1 MKRLLFQL
9 LFMWCC
15 FAGANAARASE
26 ATILNYNG
34 LNYKLF
40 QDTIVTQVAE
50 EKTVEEADSVVYY
63 NVNPAAFQF
72 RRDTVRSRLI
82 TTLPVI
88 SVQQMVKGAVSG
100 LYVQETTGE
109 PGSVHQQM
117 YVRGLSRPLLS
128 PKELYL
134 SQPAVYVNGI
144 PLIQDNPYTYNIQTY
159 DVNPIGTAT
168 NLLSILDQDNI
179 EKIAIV
185 KDFKDIGWLGP
196 RAANGAVYITT
207 KNAKPG
213 EKLLSVNGYFGYA
226 LTPGVNTL
234 NAASEKNFRLPFY
247 QKYASGNNASS
258 LPGYLSDSS
267 NSDYYGAANW
277 TDLYYNNTPLYNV
290 NASLTGGA
298 GRSNF
303 RAFFGTS
310 QNTSTADATSLKRYT
325 GSFYVSMVP
334 ATWLTVSSMISGT
347 ILNRNRNRNLT
358 DRFAEMRYMPSI
370 ANPLPPNKNIY
381 QQFIDV
387 YEGDLIDNNLTSSV
401 QGYFSLSATLG
412 KVVNTARLSF
422 DYNEGK
428 RDLFY
433 PKVLFSGNNYVSN
446 YFGFN
451 QRFVLEDKLEYK
463 HLFDN
468 GSKLDL
474 TGGLNYQG
482 DLSRY
487 SYFAGYNGPDDVKRI
502 AEVDGN
508 TQATQYLV
516 HNGYIVNGYLD
527 KVQQRL
533 MSFFAKARYMFA
545 GGLEVGAMIRSD
557 GSSSMQPDQRW
568 LISPGFDAAY
578 NLVKPR
584 KGVLSGMDVHASWGQ
599 IGDLVADQLTG
610 VGPQYLP
617 QLSWGGFPITSY
629 NGYATYSRPYNS
641 AWIGYDIPW
650 SYVQQLNIGTSVA
663 LFNNLLSLNIDVYNK
678 DNRNLTLT
686 IPTTAESGYNYE
698 LKPGMWVNNRG
709 VDFTLGAQ
717 LIAAGKNGIGWSA
730 SLNTTF
736 NKNTLKGLPGGVSS
750 IILNDRK
757 LEVGHAVDEFWLYQN
772 EGIYN
777 TQTEIPSGMT
787 FKGLPLHA
795 GDPKWADMDG
805 NNVINDDDRVLKGSA
820 LPKVFGGLIN
830 QLSYKGFDLN
840 FHLQY
845 ALGHHIVNQE
855 AANYMDFITRDNA
868 NSLDRI
874 KEITYWEARVN
885 TGNYP
890 MYNPWS
896 AVAPYQV
903 SQDLFLEKA
912 NYFSLRSATIGY
924 KITGKNQIG
933 FGKAKGIRDLYLYLT
948 GTNLLKL
955 SPYTNRDPELANYYG
970 YDNGLSLPL
979 TKSVILGLKLNL

>member
-1 MKRLLFQL
+1 
-9 LFMWCC
+9 
-15 FAGANAARASE
+15 
-26 ATILNYNG
+26 
-34 LNYKLF
+34 
-40 QDTIVTQVAE
+40 
-50 EKTVEEADSVVYY
+50 
-63 NVNPAAFQF
+63 
-72 RRDTVRSRLI
+72 
-82 TTLPVI
+82 
-88 SVQQMVKGAVSG
+88 
-100 LYVQETTGE
+100 
-109 PGSVHQQM
+109 
-117 YVRGLSRPLLS
+117 
-128 PKELYL
+128 
-134 SQPAVYVNGI
+134 
-144 PLIQDNPYTYNIQTY
+144 
-159 DVNPIGTAT
+159 
-168 NLLSILDQDNI
+168 
-179 EKIAIV
+179 
-185 KDFKDIGWLGP
+185 
-196 RAANGAVYITT
+196 
-207 KNAKPG
+207 
-213 EKLLSVNGYFGYA
+213 
-226 LTPGVNTL
+226 
-234 NAASEKNFRLPFY
+234 
-247 QKYASGNNASS
+247 
-258 LPGYLSDSS
+258 
-267 NSDYYGAANW
+267 
-277 TDLYYNNTPLYNV
+277 
-290 NASLTGGA
+290 
-298 GRSNF
+298 
-303 RAFFGTS
+303 
-310 QNTSTADATSLKRYT
+310 
-325 GSFYVSMVP
+325 MVP
-334 ATWLTVSSMISGT
+334 AKWLTVSSMISGT
-347 ILNRNRNRNLT
+347 ILNRSRNRNLT
-358 DRFAEMRYMPSI
+358 DRFAEMRYVPSI
-370 ANPLPPNKNIY
+370 ANPLPPNKSIY

-401 QGYFSLSATLG
+401 QGYFSLSANLG
-412 KVVNTARLSF
+412 KVVNTARLAF

-451 QRFVLEDKLEYK
+451 QRFILEDKLEYS

-468 GSKLDL
+468 RSRLDM

-533 MSFFAKARYMFA
+533 MSFFANARYTFA
-545 GGLEVGAMIRSD
+545 NGLEVGAMIRSD

-568 LISPGFDAAY
+568 LISPVFDAAY
-578 NLVKPR
+578 SLMKPR
-584 KGVLSGMDVHASWGQ
+584 NGILSGLDVHASWGQ

-610 VGPQYLP
+610 VGPQYGP

-650 SYVQQLNIGTSVA
+650 SYVQQLNVGTSVA
-663 LFNNLLSLNIDVYNK
+663 LFNNFLSLNIDVYNK

-686 IPTTAESGYNYE
+686 IPTTAESGYTYE

-709 VDFTLGAQ
+709 VDITLGVQ
-717 LIAAGKNGIGWSA
+717 LIAADKNSIGWSA

-736 NKNTLKGLPGGVSS
+736 NKNTLKGLPGGASS
-750 IILNDRK
+750 IILNDHK

-777 TQTEIPSGMT
+777 SQSEIASGMT
-787 FKGLPLHA
+787 FKGLALHA
-795 GDPKWADMDG
+795 GDPKWTDVDG
-805 NNVINDDDRVLKGSA
+805 NNVINDGDRVLKGRA
-820 LPKVFGGLIN
+820 LPKIFGGFIN
-830 QLSYKGFDLN
+830 QLSYGGFDLN

-896 AVAPYQV
+896 AVTPYQV

-933 FGKAKGIRDLYLYLT
+933 FGKAKGIRDLYLYIT
-948 GTNLLKL
+948 GTNLLKF